1 MMNKKVASIA
11 ISASLV
17 AGGVSIPVTLVYGQT
32 LPKTTI
38 EYSGKYD
45 ITDGEQALNQNT
57 QNKLFNINVKY
68 IYNNKVVKNETQ
80 KVNYNGSVNINIPN
94 GYKEI
99 NVSGTDNNI
108 QSDETVVVNITPITY
123 KINYYIKYNGS
134 YLKEESVEATQ
145 KGIGNPVNL
154 IKNNIPD
161 GYEFSSAT
169 MNGKSISESDLQ
181 NVYAS
186 TNSSVVIN
194 VNKKTY
200 NF

>member
-80 KVNYNGSVNINIPN
+80 KVNYNGSVNGSTISSLNWMYMG
-94 GYKEI
+94 GYNEWTI
-99 NVSGTDNNI
+99 SRHSGDASSVFGVDASGSVSRLYVSISYVVRPSFNLESSVTYVSGDGTA
-108 QSDETVVVNITPITY
+108 SSPIR
-123 KINYYIKYNGS
+123 
-134 YLKEESVEATQ
+134 
-145 KGIGNPVNL
+145 IG
-154 IKNNIPD
+154 
-161 GYEFSSAT
+161 
-169 MNGKSISESDLQ
+169 
-181 NVYAS
+181 
-186 TNSSVVIN
+186 
-194 VNKKTY
+194 
-200 NF
+200 

>member
-1 MMNKKVASIA
+1 MNKKVASIA

-94 GYKEI
+94 GYKKI

-134 YLKEESVEATQ
+134 YLKE
-145 KGIGNPVNL
+145 
-154 IKNNIPD
+154 
-161 GYEFSSAT
+161 
-169 MNGKSISESDLQ
+169 
-181 NVYAS
+181 
-186 TNSSVVIN
+186 
-194 VNKKTY
+194 
-200 NF
+200 